1 MKSEVDKL
9 GVNKLTNVP
18 LSLNNLKTKV
28 DDWDVGKLKTVPV
41 KLKKLNDIADNE
53 FAKKVI
59 FNTIKTKV
67 NSLENNILDATT
79 LIHINW

>member
-1 MKSEVDKL
+1 MKSEFDKL
-9 GVNKLTNVP
+9 GIDKLTNVP
-18 LSLNNLKTKV
+18 TSLNNLKTKV

-67 NSLENNILDATT
+67 NSLENNILDAPT

>member
-18 LSLNNLKTKV
+18 TSLKTKV
-28 DDWDVGKLKTVPV
+28 DDLDVGKLKTVPV

-79 LIHINW
+79 LIHIN

>member
-18 LSLNNLKTKV
+18 PSLNNLKTKV

-59 FNTIKTKV
+59 FNTIKTKA

>member
-18 LSLNNLKTKV
+18 PSSNNLKTKV

-67 NSLENNILDATT
+67 NSLENNILDATN